1 MREKKKDCKLM
12 EKEMLGQLMLL
23 LNNLKKKNIN
33 FNQRLPSGIQRDGRA
48 QYTQKRIFILQC
60 WLRI

>member
-1 MREKKKDCKLM
+1 M

-23 LNNLKKKNIN
+23 LNNFKKKNIN